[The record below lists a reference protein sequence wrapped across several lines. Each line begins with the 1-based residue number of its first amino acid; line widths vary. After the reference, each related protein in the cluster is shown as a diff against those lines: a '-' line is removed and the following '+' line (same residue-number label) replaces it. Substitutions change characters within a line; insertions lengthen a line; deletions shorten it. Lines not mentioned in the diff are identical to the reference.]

1 MTLCWFVSNTAEAV
15 IGAASTRFLM
25 GPSTQF
31 DRMRGIRALLLGG
44 ALFGPFL
51 SSFLDAGFV
60 SWNHF
65 KALGFWEVWRTR
77 LCSNVFSVATLAPVI
92 VAWGANRRLSLHEVS
107 LRRLAEAVGLGAG
120 LLTVTLIVFW
130 QESGPATVPTL
141 LYAPLPFLIW
151 AAVRFGLHGTS
162 TGILVVAVLAIWGAV
177 HGRGPFA
184 INSPEQN
191 ALSIQVFFVVV
202 SVALLF
208 LATSI
213 AERARTE
220 EQFAKAFRSSPDAM
234 IVSRLKDKSVV
245 EVNDRWEKFFGYR
258 REETIGLKL
267 SSLNIYVSEGD
278 YERLLTETPAETSLH
293 DIELPLRLRTGELRN
308 TVISAKTDEI
318 GGELCLILI
327 IRDITDRKRAE
338 EAQENLAHASRLA
351 LVGELTAMVAHE
363 INQPLGAIL
372 SNVDAAEILLKAMHP
387 PLNEIRDIISD
398 IKRSEQRADA
408 AIRRMRGL
416 LRKREIQLEPLN
428 LNEIVSDVLQLAAG
442 DAIRRQTL
450 LRSKLAPD
458 LPLVL
463 GDRIHLQQV
472 LLNLIVNGMDAMAG
486 NPPSGR
492 HLTVQ
497 TETNGEGAIEVLV
510 ADRGPG
516 IPAAETNHIFDS
528 FFTTK
533 KDGMGLGLSIARSI
547 IEAHNGRIW
556 VEKHSAGG
564 AVFHFTLK
572 PAKGAG
578 HAATDT
584 TKLAGPARAQ
594 WTG

>member
-1 MTLCWFVSNTAEAV
+1 
-15 IGAASTRFLM
+15 
-25 GPSTQF
+25 
-31 DRMRGIRALLLGG
+31 
-44 ALFGPFL
+44 
-51 SSFLDAGFV
+51 
-60 SWNHF
+60 
-65 KALGFWEVWRTR
+65 
-77 LCSNVFSVATLAPVI
+77 
-92 VAWGANRRLSLHEVS
+92 
-107 LRRLAEAVGLGAG
+107 
-120 LLTVTLIVFW
+120 
-130 QESGPATVPTL
+130 
-141 LYAPLPFLIW
+141 
-151 AAVRFGLHGTS
+151 
-162 TGILVVAVLAIWGAV
+162 
-177 HGRGPFA
+177 
-184 INSPEQN
+184 
-191 ALSIQVFFVVV
+191 
-202 SVALLF
+202 
-208 LATSI
+208 
-213 AERARTE
+213 
-220 EQFAKAFRSSPDAM
+220 
-234 IVSRLKDKSVV
+234 
-245 EVNDRWEKFFGYR
+245 
-258 REETIGLKL
+258 
-267 SSLNIYVSEGD
+267 
-278 YERLLTETPAETSLH
+278 
-293 DIELPLRLRTGELRN
+293 
-308 TVISAKTDEI
+308 VISAKTDEI

-372 SNVDAAEILLKAMHP
+372 SNVDAAEILLKATHP

-533 KDGMGLGLSIARSI
+533 KTAWDSDFPLPARS
-547 IEAHNGRIW
+547 
-556 VEKHSAGG
+556 
-564 AVFHFTLK
+564 LK
-572 PAKGAG
+572 PITDGFGSKSILPEEQYFTSHLNPQKVLDTLQLIQRNWLGRLEHSGLDEPISNVSRETGVTDQGKANNRGTHRVPRRRRRTLRQSNLSSFARRRLRGARFHECWRFPAHLPGGSTCLHFARCSNAGAKR
-578 HAATDT
+578 
-584 TKLAGPARAQ
+584 P
-594 WTG
+594 